1 MRTQVK
7 IFENASAI
15 ELEKEMNEFLN
26 GINSVDVV
34 DIKYSQVVV
43 SNGGYVI
50 NHFSAMVIYTK

>member
-7 IFENASAI
+7 IFENASTL

-26 GINSVDVV
+26 GINTVNVV

-50 NHFSAMVIYTK
+50 NHFSAMVMYAK

>member
-7 IFENASAI
+7 IFENASAL

-26 GINSVDVV
+26 GINSVAVV
-34 DIKYSQVVV
+34 DIKYSQVAVT
-43 SNGGYVI
+43 NDGYVI